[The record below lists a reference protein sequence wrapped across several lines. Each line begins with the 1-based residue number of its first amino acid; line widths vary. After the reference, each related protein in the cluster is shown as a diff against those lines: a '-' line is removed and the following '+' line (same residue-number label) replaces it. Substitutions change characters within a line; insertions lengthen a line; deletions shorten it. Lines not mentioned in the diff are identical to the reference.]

1 MKAIV
6 YYDFHMFFSRFFF
19 WIVIVLTTSNAEIL
33 EWDNDAKIA
42 PTGHQTQATWQPT
55 VEPD

>member
-6 YYDFHMFFSRFFF
+6 YYDFHMFFFF

-42 PTGHQTQATWQPT
+42 PTGHQTQAT
-55 VEPD
+55 

>member
-6 YYDFHMFFSRFFF
+6 YYDFHMFFFF